1 LRLPK
6 KVRKFGNQTMK
17 SFIRNVIENPD
28 NPEELMLDLGN
39 EVCDELGWKEGDVVE
54 WIDNKDGTWTLR
66 KKTIDSKS

>member
-1 LRLPK
+1 
-6 KVRKFGNQTMK
+6 
-17 SFIRNVIENPD
+17 VIENPD

>member
-1 LRLPK
+1 MRLPK

-17 SFIRNVIENPD
+17 SFIRNVIESPD

>member
-1 LRLPK
+1 MRLPK